1 MRPRIQLLSPDLIGR
16 ILREAFELLMS
27 PGVRVGSAV
36 VELLRSAG
44 VKVDVAAGF
53 ADNVADS
60 DAVAHIPESLV
71 RQCLASAPRDFYLF
85 NRQGEKA
92 VHYGGDDVHFDPGSC
107 CVQMLDPDTLEA
119 RPSETR
125 DLVRI
130 VQVTET
136 LPQFAA
142 QSTAVVCSDARS
154 DALLSNGASNGNQAP
169 SAIGDLYR
177 LFVVLQHSDK
187 PVVTGSFSAA
197 GLQGMI
203 DLLAADSGSPD
214 KLRQQPRAIFDVCP
228 SPPLNWSDFGSHNL
242 LDLARAGVPAEIV
255 SMPLAGGTAPV
266 TLAGS
271 VTQHAAETLAGITLH
286 QLAAPGSPVVWG
298 GAPAI
303 FDMRTGGAPMGA
315 VETAMLNMACAEIGK
330 HLGLPTHGYL
340 VATDSKLVDAQAG
353 AESARSATLGALA
366 GINMISGAGMLESLA
381 CFSVEKL
388 VIDAES
394 IASAYRLARGIEV
407 RSNEVR
413 SNEVRDEVRGDA
425 FGDDARGEKIPRET
439 LATAMFAQIGHSGEF
454 LKLKETRALFRQEQH
469 LPSPVIDRSARGSE
483 PARDVFT
490 RARTRVDELVSKY
503 RKPSLSED
511 VLRKFQAIVDREA
524 DRAAVEGTDSA
535 KNVGAAQTTK

>member
-1 MRPRIQLLSPDLIGR
+1 MRPTIQLLSPDLIGR
-16 ILREAFELLMS
+16 ILREAFELLMN

-36 VELLRSAG
+36 VELLQSAG
-44 VKVDVAAGF
+44 VEVV
-53 ADNVADS
+53 VADS
-60 DAVAHIPESLV
+60 GEVARIPEALV
-71 RQCLASAPRDFYLF
+71 RKCLASAPRDFYLY
-85 NRQGEKA
+85 NRQGERA

-107 CVQMLDPDTLEA
+107 CVQVLDPGTLEA
-119 RPSETR
+119 RPSETL

-142 QSTAVVCSDARS
+142 QSTAVVCSDAP
-154 DALLSNGASNGNQAP
+154 A
-169 SAIGDLYR
+169 AIGDLYR
-177 LFVVLQHSDK
+177 LFVVLQYSDK

-203 DLLAADSGSPD
+203 DLLAADSGSRD
-214 KLRQQPRAIFDVCP
+214 RLRQKPRAVFDVCP
-228 SPPLNWSDFGSHNL
+228 SPPLNWSEFGSHNL

-286 QLAAPGSPVVWG
+286 QLAGPGSPIVWG

-315 VETAMLNMACAEIGK
+315 VETAMLNMACAEVGK
-330 HLGLPTHGYL
+330 HLGMPTHGYL
-340 VATDSKLVDAQAG
+340 VATDSKFVDAQAG
-353 AESARSATLGALA
+353 AESARSAMLGALA
-366 GINMISGAGMLESLA
+366 GINMISGAGMIESLA
-381 CFSVEKL
+381 CHSVEKL

-394 IASAYRLARGIEV
+394 IASAQRLIRGIEV
-407 RSNEVR
+407 
-413 SNEVRDEVRGDA
+413 G
-425 FGDDARGEKIPRET
+425 GGEKVPSET
-439 LATAMFAQIGHSGEF
+439 LATAMFAQIGLSGEF

-483 PARDVFT
+483 PPSDVFA
-490 RARTRVDELVSKY
+490 RARTRVDELVGKY
-503 RKPSLSED
+503 RKPSLSEEA
-511 VLRKFQAIVDREA
+511 LQKFRAIVDREA
-524 DRAAVEGTDSA
+524 EREAEREARP
-535 KNVGAAQTTK
+535 

>member
-1 MRPRIQLLSPDLIGR
+1 MRPGIQLLSPELIGR
-16 ILREAFELLMS
+16 ILREAFELLMN
-27 PGVRVGSAV
+27 PGVRVGSAPV

-44 VKVDVAAGF
+44 VEVGVAN
-53 ADNVADS
+53 NVANNDG
-60 DAVAHIPESLV
+60 VARIPEPLV
-71 RQCLASAPRDFYLF
+71 RQCLASAPRDFYLY

-92 VHYGGDDVHFDPGSC
+92 VHYGGDDVQFDPGSC

-119 RPSETR
+119 RQSETR

-130 VQVTET
+130 VQAAEA

-142 QSTAVVCSDARS
+142 QSTAVVCNEND
-154 DALLSNGASNGNQAP
+154 AP

-214 KLRQQPRAIFDVCP
+214 KLRQQPRAVFDVCP
-228 SPPLNWSDFGSHNL
+228 SPPLNWSEFGSHNL

-271 VTQHAAETLAGITLH
+271 VAQHAAEVLAGITLH
-286 QLAAPGSPVVWG
+286 QLAGPGSPIVWG

-315 VETAMLNMACAEIGK
+315 VETAMLNIACAEVGK

-353 AESARSATLGALA
+353 AESARSAMLGALA

-394 IASAYRLARGIEV
+394 IASAQRLARGIEV
-407 RSNEVR
+407 R
-413 SNEVRDEVRGDA
+413 
-425 FGDDARGEKIPRET
+425 GES
-439 LATAMFAQIGHSGEF
+439 LATAMFAQTGLSGEF
-454 LKLKETRALFRQEQH
+454 LKLKETRARFRQEQY

-483 PARDVFT
+483 PPSDVFR

-503 RKPSLSED
+503 QKPSLPED

-524 DRAAVEGTDSA
+524 DRA
-535 KNVGAAQTTK
+535 GAAAALPGN

>member
-1 MRPRIQLLSPDLIGR
+1 MRPRIQLLGADLIGR
-16 ILREAFELLMS
+16 ILREAFELLMN

-36 VELLRSAG
+36 VELLRAAG
-44 VKVDVAAGF
+44 VEVGVATNDG
-53 ADNVADS
+53 
-60 DAVAHIPESLV
+60 VAHIPEPLV
-71 RQCLASAPRDFYLF
+71 QQCLASVPRDFYLY

-107 CVQMLDPDTLEA
+107 CVQMLDPETLEA

-130 VQVTET
+130 VQVAEM

-142 QSTAVVCSDARS
+142 QSTAVVCNDAV
-154 DALLSNGASNGNQAP
+154 ACNGIGAP

-177 LFVVLQHSDK
+177 LFIVLQHSDK

-197 GLQGMI
+197 GLQGMMY
-203 DLLAADSGSPD
+203 LLVADTGSPE
-214 KLRQQPRAIFDVCP
+214 KLRQQPRAVFDVCP
-228 SPPLNWSDFGSHNL
+228 SPPLNWSEFGSHNL
-242 LDLARAGVPAEIV
+242 IDLARAGVPAEIV

-271 VTQHAAETLAGITLH
+271 VTQHAAEVLAGITLH
-286 QLAAPGSPVVWG
+286 QLAGPGSPVVWG

-315 VETAMLNMACAEIGK
+315 VETAMLNMACAEVGK

-340 VATDSKLVDAQAG
+340 VATDAKFVDAQAG
-353 AESARSATLGALA
+353 AESARSAMLGTLA
-366 GINMISGAGMLESLA
+366 GINMISGAGMIESLA

-394 IASAYRLARGIEV
+394 IASAQRLARGIEV
-407 RSNEVR
+407 RGQ
-413 SNEVRDEVRGDA
+413 EVRGD
-425 FGDDARGEKIPRET
+425 DVRGET
-439 LATAMFAQIGHSGEF
+439 LATAMFAQTGLSGEF
-454 LKLKETRALFRQEQH
+454 LKLKETRALFRQEQY
-469 LPSPVIDRSARGSE
+469 LPSPVIDRSARGLE
-483 PARDVFT
+483 PPSDVFT
-490 RARTRVDELVSKY
+490 RARARVDELVSQY

-511 VLRKFQAIVDREA
+511 VLRKFQAVVKREAERESEREA
-524 DRAAVEGTDSA
+524 DRGGLATALPRNWA
-535 KNVGAAQTTK
+535 L

>member
-1 MRPRIQLLSPDLIGR
+1 MRPRIQLLSTELIER

-27 PGVRVGSAV
+27 PGVCVGSAV
-36 VELLRSAG
+36 VDLLRAAG
-44 VKVDVAAGF
+44 VEVGTPAGVSTGAATNVDSNDRVAR
-53 ADNVADS
+53 
-60 DAVAHIPESLV
+60 IPEKLV
-71 RQCLASAPRDFYLF
+71 RQCLATAPRDFYLY

-107 CVQMLDPDTLEA
+107 CVQVLDPETLEA
-119 RPSETR
+119 RSSETR
-125 DLVRI
+125 DLMRI
-130 VQVTET
+130 VQVAEM
-136 LPQFAA
+136 LPEFAA
-142 QSTAVVCSDARS
+142 QSTAVVCSDAIADS
-154 DALLSNGASNGNQAP
+154 DQSNDAP
-169 SAIGDLYR
+169 GAIGDLYR
-177 LFVVLQHSDK
+177 LFIVLQYSDK
-187 PVVTGSFSAA
+187 PVVTGAFSAA

-214 KLRQQPRAIFDVCP
+214 KLRQKPRAVFDVCP
-228 SPPLNWSDFGSHNL
+228 SPPLNWSEFGSHNL

-271 VTQHAAETLAGITLH
+271 VTQHAAEVLAGITLH
-286 QLAAPGSPVVWG
+286 QLARPGSPVVWG

-315 VETAMLNMACAEIGK
+315 VETAMLNMACAEVGK
-330 HLGLPTHGYL
+330 HLGLPTHGYM

-353 AESARSATLGALA
+353 AESGRSAMLGALA

-407 RSNEVR
+407 RSDVL
-413 SNEVRDEVRGDA
+413 SDK
-425 FGDDARGEKIPRET
+425 ARGEKVPSET
-439 LATAMFAQIGHSGEF
+439 LATAMFAQIGLSGEF

-469 LPSPVIDRSARGSE
+469 LPSTVIDRSARGSE
-483 PARDVFT
+483 PASDVLT
-490 RARTRVDELVSKY
+490 RARACVDELVSKY

-524 DRAAVEGTDSA
+524 DRAGRTGVEGTEPA
-535 KNVGAAQTTK
+535 NNVGAAPATR

>member
-1 MRPRIQLLSPDLIGR
+1 MRPRIQLLSPELIGR

-27 PGVRVGSAV
+27 PGIRVGSRV
-36 VELLRSAG
+36 VELLR
-44 VKVDVAAGF
+44 AAGIGV
-53 ADNVADS
+53 N
-60 DAVAHIPESLV
+60 DAVAQIPETLV
-71 RQCLASAPRDFYLF
+71 QQCLASAPRDFYLY

-130 VQVTET
+130 VQVTEM
-136 LPQFAA
+136 LPQYTA
-142 QSTAVVCSDARS
+142 QSTAVVCNDV
-154 DALLSNGASNGNQAP
+154 P
-169 SAIGDLYR
+169 SVIGDLYR
-177 LFVVLQHSDK
+177 LYVVLQHSDK

-203 DLLAADSGSPD
+203 DLLAADSGSAE
-214 KLRQQPRAIFDVCP
+214 KLRQKPRAVFDVCP
-228 SPPLNWSDFGSHNL
+228 SPPLNWSEFGSHNL

-271 VTQHAAETLAGITLH
+271 VTQHAAEVLAGITLH

-303 FDMRTGGAPMGA
+303 FDMHTGGAPMGA
-315 VETAMLNMACAEIGK
+315 VETAMLNIACAEVGK

-340 VATDSKLVDAQAG
+340 VATDSKFVDAQAG

-388 VIDAES
+388 VMDAES
-394 IASAYRLARGIEV
+394 IASAYRLVRGIEI
-407 RSNEVR
+407 
-413 SNEVRDEVRGDA
+413 G
-425 FGDDARGEKIPRET
+425 GET
-439 LATAMFAQIGHSGEF
+439 LATAMFAQTGLSGEF
-454 LKLKETRALFRQEQH
+454 LKLKETRALFRREQH
-469 LPSPVIDRSARGSE
+469 LPSSVIDRSARASE
-483 PARDVFT
+483 PPSDAFA
-490 RARTRVDELVSKY
+490 RARARVDELVSTY
-503 RKPSLSED
+503 QKPSLSEG
-511 VLRKFQAIVDREA
+511 
-524 DRAAVEGTDSA
+524 RAAEVFVQSLIAKRSA
-535 KNVGAAQTTK
+535 RETGQVSLQPFPWTENL

>member
-1 MRPRIQLLSPDLIGR
+1 MRPRIQLLTPDLIGR
-16 ILREAFELLMS
+16 ILCEAFELLMN
-27 PGVRVGSAV
+27 PGVRVGSAPV
-36 VELLRSAG
+36 VELLQAAG
-44 VKVDVAAGF
+44 VEVNDG
-53 ADNVADS
+53 
-60 DAVAHIPESLV
+60 VAHLPEPLV
-71 RQCLASAPRDFYLF
+71 RQCLASVPRDFYLH

-107 CVQMLDPDTLEA
+107 CVQVLDPDTLEA

-130 VQVTET
+130 VQVTEM

-142 QSTAVVCSDARS
+142 QSTAVVCSDACSDS
-154 DALLSNGASNGNQAP
+154 DAS

-177 LFVVLQHSDK
+177 LLVVLEHSDK

-197 GLQGMI
+197 GLAGMI
-203 DLLAADSGSPD
+203 DLLAADSGGRD
-214 KLRQQPRAIFDVCP
+214 QLRQKPRAIFDVCP
-228 SPPLNWSDFGSHNL
+228 SPPLNWSEFGSHNL

-271 VTQHAAETLAGITLH
+271 VTQHAAEVLAGITLH
-286 QLAAPGSPVVWG
+286 QLAGPGSPIVWG

-315 VETAMLNMACAEIGK
+315 VETAMLNMACAEVGK

-340 VATDSKLVDAQAG
+340 VATDSKFVDAQAG
-353 AESARSATLGALA
+353 AESARSAMLGALT

-381 CFSVEKL
+381 CHSVEKL

-394 IASAYRLARGIEV
+394 IASAYRLLRGIEV
-407 RSNEVR
+407 RGI
-413 SNEVRDEVRGDA
+413 EVRD
-425 FGDDARGEKIPRET
+425 ET
-439 LATAMFAQIGHSGEF
+439 LATAAFAQTGLSGEF

-469 LPSPVIDRSARGSE
+469 LPSAIIDRSARGSE
-483 PARDVFT
+483 PATDVFT
-490 RARTRVDELVSKY
+490 RARARVDELVSKY
-503 RKPSLSED
+503 QKPSLPED
-511 VLRKFQAIVDREA
+511 VLRKFQAIVERESE
-524 DRAAVEGTDSA
+524 RAA
-535 KNVGAAQTTK
+535 AALSRS

>member
-1 MRPRIQLLSPDLIGR
+1 MRPKVQLLSSDLIRR
-16 ILREAFELLMS
+16 ILGEAFQLLMN
-27 PGVRVGSAV
+27 PGVRVGTAV
-36 VELLRSAG
+36 VELLQSAG
-44 VKVDVAAGF
+44 VEVRVESNDRVARL
-53 ADNVADS
+53 
-60 DAVAHIPESLV
+60 PEALV
-71 RQCLASAPRDFYLF
+71 RKCLASAPTDFYLYS
-85 NRQGEKA
+85 RQGEKA

-107 CVQMLDPDTLEA
+107 CVQMLDPNTLEA

-142 QSTAVVCSDARS
+142 QSTAVVCSDA
-154 DALLSNGASNGNQAP
+154 LLSNELSNDACNGKHAP
-169 SAIGDLYR
+169 GAIGDLYR

-214 KLRQQPRAIFDVCP
+214 RLRQQPRAVFDVCP
-228 SPPLNWSDFGSHNL
+228 SPPLNWSEFGSHNL
-242 LDLARAGVPAEIV
+242 IDLARAGVPAEIV

-271 VTQHAAETLAGITLH
+271 VTQHAAETLAGIALH
-286 QLAAPGSPVVWG
+286 QLAGPGSPIVWG

-315 VETAMLNMACAEIGK
+315 VETAMLNMACAEVGK

-407 RSNEVR
+407 RSDVL
-413 SNEVRDEVRGDA
+413 SDK
-425 FGDDARGEKIPRET
+425 ARGEKVPSQT
-439 LATAMFAQIGHSGEF
+439 LATAMFAQIGLSGEF

-469 LPSPVIDRSARGSE
+469 LPSTVIDRSARGSE
-483 PARDVFT
+483 PASDILT

-524 DRAAVEGTDSA
+524 DRAGRTGVEGTEPA
-535 KNVGAAQTTK
+535 NNVGAAPATR

>member
-1 MRPRIQLLSPDLIGR
+1 MRPRIQLLTPELVGR
-16 ILREAFELLMS
+16 ILCEAFELLMS
-27 PGVRVGSAV
+27 PGVRVGSAPV
-36 VELLRSAG
+36 VDLLRSAG
-44 VKVDVAAGF
+44 AAVNDG
-53 ADNVADS
+53 
-60 DAVAHIPESLV
+60 VAHISEPLV
-71 RQCLASAPRDFYLF
+71 RKCLASAPRDFYLY

-125 DLVRI
+125 DLVRLI
-130 VQVTET
+130 QVTET

-142 QSTAVVCSDARS
+142 QSTAVVCSDA
-154 DALLSNGASNGNQAP
+154 P

-177 LFVVLQHSDK
+177 LFVVLQHSHK

-203 DLLAADSGSPD
+203 DLLAADSGGRD
-214 KLRQQPRAIFDVCP
+214 HLREKPRAVFDVCP
-228 SPPLNWSDFGSHNL
+228 SPPLNWSEFGSQNL

-271 VTQHAAETLAGITLH
+271 VTQHAAEVLAGITVH
-286 QLAAPGSPVVWG
+286 QLAGPGSPVVWG

-315 VETAMLNMACAEIGK
+315 VETAMLNMACAEVGK
-330 HLGLPTHGYL
+330 QLGLPTHGYL
-340 VATDSKLVDAQAG
+340 VATDSKFVDAQAG
-353 AESARSATLGALA
+353 AESARSAMLGALT

-381 CFSVEKL
+381 CHSVEKL

-394 IASAYRLARGIEV
+394 IASAYRLVRGIEV
-407 RSNEVR
+407 R
-413 SNEVRDEVRGDA
+413 G
-425 FGDDARGEKIPRET
+425 ET
-439 LATAMFAQIGHSGEF
+439 LATAMFAQTGLGGEF

-469 LPSPVIDRSARGSE
+469 LPAAVIDRSARGSE
-483 PARDVFT
+483 PASDSLE
-490 RARTRVDELVSKY
+490 RARARVDELVSRY
-503 RKPSLSED
+503 QKPSLPDD
-511 VLRKFQAIVDREA
+511 VLRKFQSIVEREA
-524 DRAAVEGTDSA
+524 DRAGVHSA
-535 KNVGAAQTTK
+535 LSG